1 MLINLYFV
9 HDLDFAAAQYR
20 QYQRLTKQMKPS
32 TDEYKKEKE
41 QK

>member
-1 MLINLYFV
+1 MCFFFIY
-9 HDLDFAAAQYR
+9 DPGFAAAQYR

-32 TDEYKKEKE
+32 ADEYKREKE